1 MRLDQLLNGIEYEC
15 ECDIPLDFEIK
26 NVTDDSRKVLENTLF
41 VCVKGEKYDGHIFA
55 KTAEQAGCVAI
66 VAEHKTESNLPHII
80 VKNSRQALSLLC
92 ANLFEN
98 PLKKIKLIG
107 VTGTNGKTTTTYI
120 LKHILEQNGHK
131 TGLIGTIQNMAG
143 SVTLP
148 TQFTTPE
155 PFELQKLF
163 RDMVTAGCEYVVMEV
178 SSQALEQER
187 VFGCKFIAALFTNL
201 SQDHLD
207 YHKSM
212 ENYLMAKQKLFEQ
225 TNIAVINL
233 DDPSSQKIISGISC
247 KTITYSTKD
256 MNADYTARNIN
267 YRPNGTDYDVVGL
280 GIIGRAKL
288 GLLGGFNV
296 YNTLASVSCAVS
308 LGLPLQGVLDALRT
322 SKGVKGRV
330 EVVPTGRNFNVIID
344 YAHTP
349 DALLKVLQ
357 SINVFKQ
364 GRAVVLF
371 GCGGDRDKTKR
382 AQMGK
387 IAIDNAD
394 YVIITSDNPRTE
406 PPMSIIDDILQ
417 GIGKTK
423 TPHITIENRKQAIK
437 YAIENA
443 QKDDII
449 ILAGKGHEDYQIIG
463 TEKLHFDER
472 EVVEETLSKLGVRS

>member
-1 MRLDQLLNGIEYEC
+1 MILEKLLNGIEYEC
-15 ECDIPLDFEIK
+15 DKSLDFEIK
-26 NVTDDSRKVLENTLF
+26 NVTDDSRKVSESTLF

-66 VAEHKTESNLPHII
+66 VSEHKTEANLPHII
-80 VKNSRQALSLLC
+80 VKNSRQALSIIC
-92 ANLFEN
+92 ANLFDN
-98 PLKKIKLIG
+98 PLKNIKLIG
-107 VTGTNGKTTTTYI
+107 VTGTNGKTTTSYI

-143 SVTLP
+143 SVALP
-148 TQFTTPE
+148 THYTTPE
-155 PFELQKLF
+155 PYELQKLF
-163 RDMVTAGCEYVVMEV
+163 RDMANASCEYVVMEV
-178 SSQALEQER
+178 SSQALAQER
-187 VFGCKFIAALFTNL
+187 VFGCKFAAALFTNL
-201 SQDHLD
+201 TQDHLD

-212 ENYLMAKQKLFEQ
+212 DNYLKAKQKLFEQ

-233 DDPSSQKIISGISC
+233 DDPASHKIINELTC
-247 KTITYSTKD
+247 KTITYSTKN

-288 GLLGGFNV
+288 GLLGDFNV

-322 SKGVKGRV
+322 SKGIKGRV
-330 EVVPTGRNFNVIID
+330 EVVPTGRNFSVIID

-349 DALLKVLQ
+349 DALQKVLQ
-357 SINVFKQ
+357 SINIFKL
-364 GRAVVLF
+364 GKVVVLF

-387 IAIDNAD
+387 IAIDFAD

-406 PPMSIIDDILQ
+406 TPMSIIEDILQ
-417 GIGKTK
+417 GVGKTK
-423 TPHITIENRKQAIK
+423 IPHITIENRRQAIR

-449 ILAGKGHEDYQIIG
+449 LLAGKGHEDYQIIG

-472 EVVEETLSKLGVRS
+472 EVVEESLNKFKV